1 MPNLYWKTR
10 TGTRKL
16 VDRPFPVE
24 EVFEKT
30 IFETADLLEDVFP
43 LKRQVR
49 GGGKSG
55 IPDIIGVDPDGNVC
69 IVEVKNVAVGPEII
83 PQVLQYAVWAE
94 TNPDSIKS
102 LWLECKDRPE
112 DITITWDSMQV
123 RIIVVAPQIRRATLM
138 VADKINYQVD
148 LVEIN
153 RWIDGEDELYFV
165 NRLEPEAKSK
175 PARPVSGT
183 EIYDEKFYR
192 ETYSPKTAELFFRIA
207 DEMQALVEK
216 NNWNVERKF
225 NKHYCGFKAGAFNA
239 FGLKWISAKTLSLFF
254 KLSEAE
260 ALATG
265 IAITRYEK
273 GWKEAYLY
281 VDPDKIVVAKLE
293 PLFRA
298 AYEKLLGE

>member
-24 EVFEKT
+24 EAFEKT
-30 IFETADLLEDVFP
+30 IFETADLLEDIFP

-69 IVEVKNVAVGPEII
+69 IVEVKNVSVGPEII
-83 PQVLQYAVWAE
+83 PQVLQYALWAE

-112 DITITWDSMQV
+112 DVTITWDAMQV
-123 RIIVVAPQIRRATLM
+123 RIIVVAPQIRRTTLM
-138 VADKINYQVD
+138 VAEKINYPVD

-153 RWIDGEDELYFV
+153 RWIDGDDELYFV
-165 NRLEPEAKSK
+165 NRLEPETR
-175 PARPVSGT
+175 PRPLRPVSGRDA
-183 EIYDEKFYR
+183 YDEDFYR
-192 ETYSPKTAELFFRIA
+192 ETYNPKTAELFFKIA
-207 DEMQALVEK
+207 DEMQALVAR
-216 NNWNVERKF
+216 NHWIVERKY
-225 NKHYCGFKAGAFNA
+225 NKYYCGFKAGAFNA

-254 KLSEAE
+254 KLSEEE
-260 ALATG
+260 ARATG

-273 GWKEAYLY
+273 GWKEAYVY
-281 VDPDKIVVAKLE
+281 IDPDKTKIADVE

-298 AYEKLLGE
+298 AYEKLLGK